1 MDVLKKP
8 FNQTKV
14 GKLLNNVLPDKG
26 IIGVLKDV
34 LDLDDTLTPED
45 KEKAAEMLLKA
56 YEAEVSDRDS
66 ARKRE
71 VEVTKTGKIDFL
83 FNLTG
88 LVGLTAF
95 GIIVW
100 AILALD
106 IPESNKELFY
116 HLIGIVEGVT
126 LSIFGYYFGNVNEK
140 RMKYQLSIGLYPGL
154 LFGSRSYDFNHST
167 MYVLYVPFIQ
177 SYAGDLRR

>member
-1 MDVLKKP
+1 MDVLKKKP
-8 FNQTKV
+8 FNETKV
-14 GKLLNNVLPDKG
+14 GKILADVLPDKG
-26 IIGVLKDV
+26 VIGVLKNV

-45 KEKAAEMLLKA
+45 KEKAAETILKA
-56 YEAEVSDRDS
+56 YEVEVSDRDS

-71 VEVTKTGKIDFL
+71 VEVKKSGHFDYL

-88 LVGLTAF
+88 LVGLTSF

-116 HLIGIVEGVT
+116 HLIGIVEGVA
-126 LSIFGYYFGNVNEK
+126 LSIFGYYFGN
-140 RMKYQLSIGLYPGL
+140 SIKK
-154 LFGSRSYDFNHST
+154 
-167 MYVLYVPFIQ
+167 
-177 SYAGDLRR
+177 

>member
-1 MDVLKKP
+1 MDVLKKKP
-8 FNQTKV
+8 FNETKV
-14 GKLLNNVLPDKG
+14 GKILADVLPDKG
-26 IIGVLKDV
+26 VIGVLKNV

-45 KEKAAEMLLKA
+45 KEKAAETLLKA

-71 VEVTKTGKIDFL
+71 VEVTKTGKFDFL

-116 HLIGIVEGVT
+116 HLIGIIEGVA
-126 LSIFGYYFGNVNEK
+126 LSIFGYYFGN
-140 RMKYQLSIGLYPGL
+140 SIKK
-154 LFGSRSYDFNHST
+154 
-167 MYVLYVPFIQ
+167 
-177 SYAGDLRR
+177 